1 MPKLAA
7 LALAGLVGVNE
18 LVLRSFTPP
27 VPAPDSMRLDYDD
40 AVEGVGLM
48 SLGMRRLAADLAFI
62 RLLMYYGS
70 PEQHEE
76 VGEPPHGPGD
86 GHEHGPADGH
96 AYGGLEASR
105 EGEHGQILPRTIRIL
120 DLDPF
125 FSYAAIY
132 SAGALAFNL
141 RRPDEALAVLRHAVA
156 RDPRNWKY
164 HAYVAAVGFSKKG
177 DVDAA
182 RSQLEPI
189 ARDPQCPTMLKHMLA
204 FMNARLGRREDA
216 IRLYREVL
224 RSRDKDYHH
233 LARQALERLGAPVE
247 D

>member
-1 MPKLAA
+1 MGSKLVA
-7 LALAGLVGVNE
+7 LALASLLGANE

-27 VPAPDSMRLDYDD
+27 TPPPDSMRLDYGD

-70 PEQHEE
+70 PEQHQGLEHE
-76 VGEPPHGPGD
+76 
-86 GHEHGPADGH
+86 EHGPDDGH
-96 AYGGLEASR
+96 AHAPVEAGR
-105 EGEHGQILPRTIRIL
+105 EREHLGILPRTLRIL
-120 DLDPF
+120 DLDPY
-125 FSYAAIY
+125 FSYATIY

-141 RRPDEALAVLRHAVA
+141 RRPDEALAVLRHAIA

-164 HAYVAAVGFSKKG
+164 HAYVAAVGFSQKG

-182 RSQLEPI
+182 REQLEPI
-189 ARDPQCPTMLKHMLA
+189 ARDPECPTMLKHMLA

-233 LARQALERLGAPVE
+233 LARQALERLGAPAE
-247 D
+247 E